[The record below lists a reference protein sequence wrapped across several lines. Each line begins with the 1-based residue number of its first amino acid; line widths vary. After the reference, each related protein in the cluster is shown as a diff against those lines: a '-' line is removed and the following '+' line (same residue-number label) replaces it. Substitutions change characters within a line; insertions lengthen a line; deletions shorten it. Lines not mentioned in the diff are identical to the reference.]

1 MQSIAQEVVWICEL
15 IRLMNPQNEI
25 ALSQKQNENLKIVI
39 VIHCKPEQ
47 VFKVY
52 FQ

>member
-25 ALSQKQNENLKIVI
+25 ALSQKKNENLKIVI

>member
-25 ALSQKQNENLKIVI
+25 ALSQKNENLKIVI

>member
-1 MQSIAQEVVWICEL
+1 
-15 IRLMNPQNEI
+15 MNPQNEI
-25 ALSQKQNENLKIVI
+25 TFSQKKENLKIVT

-47 VFKVY
+47 VFKFY